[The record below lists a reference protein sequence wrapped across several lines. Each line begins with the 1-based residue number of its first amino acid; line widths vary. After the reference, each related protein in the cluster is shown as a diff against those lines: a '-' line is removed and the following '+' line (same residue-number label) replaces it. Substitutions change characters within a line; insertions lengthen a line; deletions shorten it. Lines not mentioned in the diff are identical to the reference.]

1 MSNIE
6 FTSTYINSSK
16 ASSRPVGYVGTYL
29 GKVVRISTTND
40 VFVKIPSLSK
50 KVIFGPCKRF
60 TGIPQLNDYVSVTFF
75 DNRFDEPIIIG
86 ISADDLTVTGT
97 VTAGNVISH
106 PIPIQQTTS
115 LTLDISH
122 DGQILRMDNSSS
134 AIITVPP
141 ETSVPFSLGT
151 QITIIRYSTPAVSVA
166 AVSPA
171 IVRATPGFNLR
182 AQYSVAQLLKVDSD
196 RWILMGDLSV

>member
-6 FTSTYINSSK
+6 FTSTYINASK
-16 ASSRPVGYVGTYL
+16 ASARPVGYVGTYL
-29 GKVVRISTTND
+29 GKVVRISETND

-50 KVIFGPCKRF
+50 KVTFGPCKRF
-60 TGIPQLNDYVSVTFF
+60 TTIPQLNDYVSVTFF

-86 ISADDLTVTGT
+86 ISANDLTVTGT
-97 VTAGNVISH
+97 VTAGNVVSH
-106 PIPIQQTTS
+106 PIPIEQTES
-115 LTLDISH
+115 FTLDMSH
-122 DGQILRMDNSSS
+122 DGQILLMDNPGG

-151 QITIIRYSTPAVSVA
+151 QITIIRYSNA
-166 AVSPA
+166 AVTVSGAGGA

-182 AQYSVAQLLKVDSD
+182 ARYSVAQLLKVESD
-196 RWILMGDLSV
+196 RWILMGDLAA